1 MKFHS
6 GQKLR
11 ASIGKI
17 QRTSLKRWVEKRR
30 KDVTK
35 KMGGKRSRPG
45 GDELEERLK
54 KKAKKAAG
62 AAWTESHKEAER
74 KLDNKALTRRFEAQ
88 KSGQLVEKETVTVAQ
103 YQSMSEAQKKN
114 DKQAAKRHVIQGAM
128 FNKKKRSLD
137 EILTGKNICILCPDL
152 NSRIHDRVLQ
162 KGAKE
167 VVADPFDGAVM
178 VVDSVLKPG
187 TRGTWHSIFRKVT
200 LLSKEMV
207 LKGVGPWIE
216 MDPILTASTQLW
228 CSEKFQM
235 EHPVIVKIL
244 RRCLQ
249 LDRNKK

>member
-1 MKFHS
+1 MKFRS

-17 QRTSLKRWVEKRR
+17 QRASLKTWVEKRR

-45 GDELEERLK
+45 GDERDERLK

-74 KLDNKALTRRFEAQ
+74 KLDDKALTRRFEAQ
-88 KSGQLVEKETVTVAQ
+88 KSGQLGDKEKVTAAQ
-103 YQSMSEAQKKN
+103 YQSMSEVKAKN

-137 EILTGKNICILCPDL
+137 EMLMGKNVCILCLDL
-152 NSRIHDRVLQ
+152 NSRIHDRVVQ
-162 KGAKE
+162 KGVKE
-167 VVADPFDGAVM
+167 VVAEPFDAAVM
-178 VVDSVLKPG
+178 VVDNVLKPG
-187 TRGTWHSIFRKVT
+187 TRGT
-200 LLSKEMV
+200 V

-228 CSEKFQM
+228 CSEKFQK
-235 EHPVIVKIL
+235 EHGVIVKIL
-244 RRCLQ
+244 RRLLQ
-249 LDRNKK
+249 VDRNKKRLGPSQFQTQ

>member
-1 MKFHS
+1 M
-6 GQKLR
+6 
-11 ASIGKI
+11 
-17 QRTSLKRWVEKRR
+17 
-30 KDVTK
+30 
-35 KMGGKRSRPG
+35 
-45 GDELEERLK
+45 
-54 KKAKKAAG
+54 
-62 AAWTESHKEAER
+62 
-74 KLDNKALTRRFEAQ
+74 
-88 KSGQLVEKETVTVAQ
+88 EKETVTAAQ

-249 LDRNKK
+249 LDRNKQ